1 QANYA
6 AANAYLD
13 ALAHHRHTHHL
24 PATSIAWG
32 TWQGNGLATGQ
43 VSEHL
48 RRRGMFAMPPELAV
62 TAVDGAIASG
72 RPSLLVAD
80 IDWKKL
86 GPVLSS
92 KSSVLL
98 EDLPQAQG
106 TEEARSTV
114 EQTESTSLRQLLM
127 GRSRSEQ
134 EEELLSLVRI
144 HSAAVLGRDDS
155 EAIPPGRL
163 FRDLGFDSLAAVELR
178 NHLAA
183 QTELALPTTLVFD
196 YPSPTKLAQFLLSE
210 IAEFQPDNSTP
221 LPRPRAELDEPIAIV
236 GMACRF
242 PGGVTSADDFWDL
255 ISSEQDAIGGF
266 PTDRGWDLDTLYDPD
281 PDHPGTCY
289 TRNGGFLYDAGHFD
303 AEFFGISPREAL
315 AMDPQQRL
323 LLETAWETI
332 EHAGINPHTLH
343 GTPTGVFTGTNGQDH
358 AAHIRQAPSG
368 TEGFVLTGAAT
379 SIASGRIS
387 YILGLEGPA
396 VTLDTA
402 CSSSLVALHLAC
414 QSLRSGECTMAL
426 AGGATVMTTP
436 ITFTEFARQRG
447 LAPDGRCKAFSAA
460 ADGTGWGEGVGML
473 LVERLSDARRNGHR
487 VLAVVRGSAVNQD
500 GASNGL
506 TAPNGPSQQRVI
518 RQALANADLTP
529 ADVDAVEAHGTGT
542 TLGDPIEAQA
552 ILATYGQDRP
562 GNGPLWLGS
571 VKSNVGHTQAAAGVA
586 GVIKMVM
593 ALRHRTLPPTLHAD
607 EPSPH
612 VDWSAGAVQLLTET
626 VPWPGGEGR
635 PRRAGVSSFGVSGT
649 NAHVILEEAPADD
662 VPGGPP

>member
-1 QANYA
+1 QKGIHLTITTCDTSNPDQLQQLLNTIPPQHPLTTVIHTAGILDDATLTNLTPTQLNNVLRAKAHSAHLLHQLTQHTPLTAFVLYSSAAATFGAPGQANYA

-62 TAVDGAIASG
+62 TAVDCAIASG

-92 KSSVLL
+92 KSSALL

-106 TEEARSTV
+106 TEETRSTV
-114 EQTESTSLRQLLM
+114 ERTESTSLRQLLT

-134 EEELLSLVRI
+134 EEELLSLVRT
-144 HSAAVLGRDDS
+144 HSAAVLGRNDS

-183 QTELALPTTLVFD
+183 KTELALPTTLVFD

-210 IAEFQPDNSTP
+210 IAELQPDNSTP

-242 PGGVTSADDFWDL
+242 PGGVTSANDFWDL
-255 ISSEQDAIGGF
+255 ISTEQDAIGGF
-266 PTDRGWDLDTLYDPD
+266 PTNRGWDLDTLYHPD

-289 TRNGGFLYDAGHFD
+289 TRTGGFLYDAGHFD

-447 LAPDGRCKAFSAA
+447 LAPDGRCKAFSAS

-473 LVERLSDARRNGHR
+473 LVERLSDARRLGHR

-518 RQALANADLTP
+518 RQALANA
-529 ADVDAVEAHGTGT
+529 G
-542 TLGDPIEAQA
+542 
-552 ILATYGQDRP
+552 
-562 GNGPLWLGS
+562 
-571 VKSNVGHTQAAAGVA
+571 
-586 GVIKMVM
+586 
-593 ALRHRTLPPTLHAD
+593 
-607 EPSPH
+607 
-612 VDWSAGAVQLLTET
+612 
-626 VPWPGGEGR
+626 
-635 PRRAGVSSFGVSGT
+635 
-649 NAHVILEEAPADD
+649 
-662 VPGGPP
+662 

>member
-1 QANYA
+1 
-6 AANAYLD
+6 ANAYLD

-92 KSSVLL
+92 KSSALL

-106 TEEARSTV
+106 TEETRSTV
-114 EQTESTSLRQLLM
+114 ERTESTSLRQLLT

-134 EEELLSLVRI
+134 EEELLSLVRT
-144 HSAAVLGRDDS
+144 HSAAVLGRNDS

-183 QTELALPTTLVFD
+183 KTELALPTTLVFD

-210 IAEFQPDNSTP
+210 IAELQPDNSTP

-255 ISSEQDAIGGF
+255 ISTEQDAIGGF
-266 PTDRGWDLDTLYDPD
+266 PTNRGWDLDTLYNPD

-289 TRNGGFLYDAGHFD
+289 TRTGGFLYDAGDFD

-447 LAPDGRCKAFSAA
+447 LAPDGRCKAFSAS

-473 LVERLSDARRNGHR
+473 LVERLSDARRLGHR
-487 VLAVVRGSAVNQD
+487 VLAVVRGSA
-500 GASNGL
+500 
-506 TAPNGPSQQRVI
+506 
-518 RQALANADLTP
+518 
-529 ADVDAVEAHGTGT
+529 
-542 TLGDPIEAQA
+542 
-552 ILATYGQDRP
+552 
-562 GNGPLWLGS
+562 
-571 VKSNVGHTQAAAGVA
+571 
-586 GVIKMVM
+586 
-593 ALRHRTLPPTLHAD
+593 
-607 EPSPH
+607 
-612 VDWSAGAVQLLTET
+612 
-626 VPWPGGEGR
+626 
-635 PRRAGVSSFGVSGT
+635 
-649 NAHVILEEAPADD
+649 
-662 VPGGPP
+662 